1 MDFFSVPFLT
11 DRIELGWMAYPLTV
25 LWIVGITNA
34 INLIDGLDGLAAGIS
49 VIGLST
55 IAVMAFSADKILIL
69 SLSLV
74 VIGSTIGFLFYN
86 FHPAKIFM
94 GDTGSLF

>member
-1 MDFFSVPFLT
+1 MDGVS
-11 DRIELGWMAYPLTV
+11 LTV

-49 VIGLST
+49 VIGLTT

-74 VIGSTIGFLFYN
+74 VIGSTIGFLFITSIQQKYLWVIQVRY
-86 FHPAKIFM
+86 F
-94 GDTGSLF
+94 

>member
-1 MDFFSVPFLT
+1 
-11 DRIELGWMAYPLTV
+11 MAYPLTV

-34 INLIDGLDGLAAGIS
+34 INLIDGLDGLAAGLS

-55 IAVMAFSADKILIL
+55 IAVMALSGGKVLIL

-74 VIGSTIGFLFYN
+74 VIASTLGFLFYN

>member
-1 MDFFSVPFLT
+1 
-11 DRIELGWMAYPLTV
+11 MAYPLTV

-34 INLIDGLDGLAAGIS
+34 INLIDGLDGLAAGLS

-55 IAVMAFSADKILIL
+55 IAVMALSGGKVLIL

-74 VIGSTIGFLFYN
+74 VIASTLGFLFYN
-86 FHPAKIFM
+86 FHPAK
-94 GDTGSLF
+94 SLWEIRDHCF